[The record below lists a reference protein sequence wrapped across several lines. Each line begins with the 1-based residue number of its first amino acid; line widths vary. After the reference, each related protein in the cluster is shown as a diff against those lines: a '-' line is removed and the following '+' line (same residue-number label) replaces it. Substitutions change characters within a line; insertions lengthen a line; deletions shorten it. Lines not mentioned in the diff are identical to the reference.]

1 MFQIVSLTRLFEL
14 EPRERYSRS
23 IPSTMEGEGSTARRE
38 VDQWITKW
46 LGRYRSPPP
55 RKYTTCGEGGGGKE
69 RKVNK
74 NLGEI
79 TVPGGGKL
87 RLISCTRLSPSCLH
101 LRSRSLTRSNL
112 FPSLSLRCI
121 IFHPPPRERGV
132 LIIIESSHD
141 DVSSAEEKVPDR
153 RISLSSR
160 SEGPRSPLPILL
172 LHLLG
177 VAPLTD
183 DACRDTREPG
193 LSFTSSLEWL
203 SRENLLIEHG
213 KSRSL
218 SLASFL
224 HVRYPFDRNLVVKG
238 RNEEKKEERM
248 KKKRWKI
255 FFEPKES
262 FSNK

>member
-1 MFQIVSLTRLFEL
+1 MDHEVVGSVSK
-14 EPRERYSRS
+14 
-23 IPSTMEGEGSTARRE
+23 PSAPKIYDVWRR
-38 VDQWITKW
+38 
-46 LGRYRSPPP
+46 R
-55 RKYTTCGEGGGGKE
+55 GGKE